1 MAKKDEA
8 PVPATRIARLARMA
22 KLAGGVAGGMVAE
35 GTRRIR
41 AGERPSAR
49 DMLLTPGNAT
59 RVADELASMRGAAMK
74 MGQMLS
80 MDGGDFLPKELA
92 DILARLRS
100 DAVNMP
106 AGQLTQTMEES
117 FGEDWQEIF
126 YGFEFKPIAAASIGQ
141 VHRAISPDGKK
152 LALKIQY
159 PGVAQSIDSD
169 VDNIATLLRISGLL
183 PEGLDIAP
191 LLAEAKTQLRTESNY
206 LQEAKFL
213 ATFHAL
219 LAEDERF
226 LVPQVFPQLSTEQVL
241 AMTYIDSQPIEVIE
255 DLPQQQRD
263 LIVSSMIDLML
274 QEFFEL
280 RLVQTDPNFANY
292 RYQVESGKVVLLDFG
307 ATRKFKAG
315 FVNDYKR
322 LVKATLAGSDERML
336 KAAEKLGYV
345 VQTENQAY
353 RDLVLEI
360 FHLVLEPLTFDG
372 AYDFGNSDLS
382 GQLAGLAESVQDFR
396 EFWQAPPPDA
406 IFFHRKVG
414 GMFLLAQRMKARVDL
429 KKLLEGRL

>member
-8 PVPATRIARLARMA
+8 PVPATRIGRLARMA

-49 DMLLTPGNAT
+49 DMLLTPGNAP

-74 MGQMLS
+74 MGQMLP

-106 AGQLTQTMEES
+106 AEQLTQTMEKS

-141 VHRAISPDGKK
+141 VHCAISPEGQK

-159 PGVAQSIDSD
+159 PGVAKSIDSD

-183 PEGLDIAP
+183 PDGLDIDP
-191 LLAEAKTQLRTESNY
+191 LLQEAKAQLRTEANY
-206 LQEAKFL
+206 LQEAEFL
-213 ATFHAL
+213 STFHEL

-226 LVPQVFPQLSTEQVL
+226 LVPQVYPELSTEQVL
-241 AMTYIDSQPIEVIE
+241 AMSYISSEPIEVVE

-263 LIVSSMIDLML
+263 QIVSSMIDLML

-292 RYQVESGKVVLLDFG
+292 RYQAESGKIVLLDFG

-315 FVNDYKR
+315 FVNEYKR
-322 LVKATLAGSDERML
+322 LIKAVMAGSDERML

-345 VQTENQAY
+345 VATENQEY
-353 RDLVLEI
+353 RQLVLEI
-360 FHLVLEPLTFDG
+360 FHLVLEPLTCDG
-372 AYDFGNSDLS
+372 AYDFGSTDLS
-382 GQLAGLAESVQDFR
+382 ARLAGLVESVQDFR

-414 GMFLLAQRMKARVDL
+414 GMFLLAQRMSARVDL
-429 KKLLEGRL
+429 GKLLQSRL

>member
-322 LVKATLAGSDERML
+322 LVKAVLAGSDERIL

>member
-183 PEGLDIAP
+183 PDGLDIAP

-226 LVPQVFPQLSTEQVL
+226 LVPQVFPELSTEQVL

-322 LVKATLAGSDERML
+322 LVKAVLAGSDERIL

>member
-226 LVPQVFPQLSTEQVL
+226 LVPQVFPELSTEQVL

-322 LVKATLAGSDERML
+322 LVKAVLAGSDERIL

>member
-8 PVPATRIARLARMA
+8 PVPATRIGRLARMA

-35 GTRRIR
+35 GGRRIR
-41 AGERPSAR
+41 AGERPRAR
-49 DMLLTPGNAT
+49 DLLLTPGNAT

-80 MDGGDFLPKELA
+80 MDSGDFLPKELA
-92 DILARLRS
+92 DILSRLRS

-106 AGQLTQTMEES
+106 PEQLNQTMEAS

-141 VHRAISPDGKK
+141 VHRAISPEGKK

-159 PGVAQSIDSD
+159 PGVAKSIDSD

-183 PEGLDIAP
+183 PDGLEIEP
-191 LLAEAKTQLRTESNY
+191 LLEEAKAQLRTEANY
-206 LQEAKFL
+206 LQEAEFL
-213 ATFHAL
+213 ATFHQL
-219 LAEDERF
+219 LADDERF
-226 LVPQVFPQLSTEQVL
+226 VVPEVFPELSTEQVL
-241 AMTYIDSQPIEVIE
+241 AMSYVNSQPIEVIA
-255 DLPQQQRD
+255 DLPQEARD
-263 LIVSSMIDLML
+263 EIVTSMIDLML
-274 QEFFEL
+274 REFFEL

-292 RYQVESGKVVLLDFG
+292 RYQPESGKIVLLDFG

-315 FVNDYKR
+315 FVSEYKR
-322 LVKATLAGSDERML
+322 LVKAVMAGSDERML

-345 VQTENQAY
+345 VQTENQEY
-353 RDLVLEI
+353 LQLVLEI

-372 AYDFGNSDLS
+372 AYDFGGSDLS
-382 GQLAGLAESVQDFR
+382 ARLAGFADTVQDYR
-396 EFWQAPPPDA
+396 EFWQAPPSDA

-429 KKLLEGRL
+429 GKLLQSRL